1 MTGLEADELRRRLAE
16 AVEPLQASPDA
27 YARIRARVLRR
38 RRMRVPA
45 AAFGGLALAGVIT
58 IAYVVSEP
66 RDSTTLVEP
75 ATPPLA
81 QTAGATAARVPTSS
95 AAHGGGVGGPVRG
108 TITAQP
114 SSLSTSPVTET
125 SPLPSPS
132 ATAGR
137 PSVSPSNVNSP
148 PLPQPVSRPAKK
160 GDVDGDGTDDTTQ
173 LSGNTLV
180 VTLSRFGP
188 ATLALS
194 EVVSPLT
201 ISIVDIDAD
210 GYGELIVQTGGNA
223 ADTRTFGVIKMIAA
237 RQLRQLSGPP
247 LPLPAGLAGAH
258 GDGFTCDGPTPGTVV
273 VAAGNAT
280 GGAAGDRTYS
290 VTYTT
295 WRLTGESF
303 QTVGAP
309 TSATVDLNTT
319 ASPFTAGC
327 GIS

>member
-1 MTGLEADELRRRLAE
+1 MTGLEPDELRRRLAE

-27 YARIRARVLRR
+27 YARIRAGALRR

-45 AAFGGLALAGVIT
+45 AAFGGLALAGVIGV
-58 IAYVVSEP
+58 AYVVSEP

-75 ATPPLA
+75 AAPPLT
-81 QTAGATAARVPTSS
+81 QTAGATAARTPTSS
-95 AAHGGGVGGPVRG
+95 AAHGGGGGGPVRG

-114 SSLSTSPVTET
+114 SSLSTSPVTEI
-125 SPLPSPS
+125 SPLPSSS

-194 EVVSPLT
+194 EVVSPPT
-201 ISIVDIDAD
+201 ISIIDIDAD
-210 GYGELIVQTGGNA
+210 GYGELIVQTAGN
-223 ADTRTFGVIKMIAA
+223 ADTRTFTVIKLIAA
-237 RQLRQLSGPP
+237 RQLRQVSGPP
-247 LPLPAGLAGAH
+247 LPLSAGLSGTH

-273 VAAGNAT
+273 VAGGNAT
-280 GGAAGDRTYS
+280 GNAASDRTYS

-295 WRLTGESF
+295 WRLSGESF
-303 QTVGAP
+303 QTVGSP
-309 TSATVDLNTT
+309 TSSTVDLNTT

-327 GIS
+327 GV